1 VSEPSADD
9 LATGDSGADMARIA
23 ELEELGVRFVYL
35 TLVDNAGITRLKM
48 IPIRRLATVAR
59 SGVGMS
65 TLIAI
70 FTIDDHAAYLPGVDG
85 LEGPSGDLRMVPVLG
100 AAAKLSGSAGLAW
113 APVDQVRQDGQ
124 PTPTCQR
131 TFLRRMQAAATATGL
146 GFKMAFEV
154 EFTLL
159 PRERALHEWP
169 AFSAAGLLEVEG
181 FAIDIV
187 SALEDQGIRVD
198 QIQAEAAPGQFE
210 IAVAA
215 TEPLEAADRYVLL
228 RLTIRRI
235 AAMHGHDVSFA
246 PALAAS
252 EALGN
257 GCHIHFSVWRDGQN
271 LFAGGDAPL
280 GLSREGDSA
289 VAGVLSRL
297 HECCAI
303 FAPSVSSYQRL
314 QPGHWCGAYTTWGV
328 DNREAALRLSRGAWA
343 SRASGANFELKPA
356 DGAANPYLAAGII
369 IAAAIDGIQRGARLP
384 AETPGDPA
392 TLTPEQLA
400 AVDGSRL
407 PADLSEALAALA
419 VSTFARDAMGDEAHA
434 AFVATRRNEWETF
447 REYDRSELV
456 KFHELRY
463 G

>member
-1 VSEPSADD
+1 
-9 LATGDSGADMARIA
+9 
-23 ELEELGVRFVYL
+23 
-35 TLVDNAGITRLKM
+35 
-48 IPIRRLATVAR
+48 
-59 SGVGMS
+59 
-65 TLIAI
+65 
-70 FTIDDHAAYLPGVDG
+70 
-85 LEGPSGDLRMVPVLG
+85 MVPDLG
-100 AAAKLSGSAGLAW
+100 AAVKLSGSAGLAW

-124 PTPTCQR
+124 PTATCQR
-131 TFLRRMQAAATATGL
+131 TFLRRMQAAAADQGL
-146 GFKMAFEV
+146 DFKMAFEV

-159 PRERALHEWP
+159 SRERALHEWP

-181 FAIDIV
+181 FATDVV

-215 TEPLEAADRYVLL
+215 AEPLDAADRYVLL
-228 RLTIRRI
+228 RQTIRRI
-235 AAMHGHDVSFA
+235 ADMHGHDVSFA

-257 GCHIHFSVWRDGQN
+257 GCHIHFSVWREGQN
-271 LFAGGDAPL
+271 LFAVGDAPL
-280 GLSREGDSA
+280 GISRDGESA

-369 IAAAIDGIQRGARLP
+369 IIAAIHGIQRGERLP

-392 TLTPEQLA
+392 KLTPEQLA
-400 AVDGSRL
+400 AVNARRL
-407 PADLSEALAALA
+407 PADLGEAAAALAAS
-419 VSTFARDAMGDEAHA
+419 VFARDALGEELHA

-447 REYDRSELV
+447 GGYDRSELV